1 MLFGKIKSI
10 PLPQIVRMIGVKS
23 GVLEIKSPENKLYR
37 FRFSRRQFL
46 GAEKQDI
53 PIGDTFELKSILLE
67 LSQKE
72 ESFFIFKEIEQQEDN
87 VSFSLPAVQLII
99 ASLHALRAMYQKN
112 LPIFFPDPETVF
124 LSTGNDPSW
133 IGSEFFSFWIEAE
146 PFFSKGSSAKEL
158 AKNLPIELEDIL
170 FYIYTLRLL
179 NMIKTASKKR
189 TFYLPISDRS
199 DLNSIENTH
208 AILNIGPDSAATGSN
223 PPPLPYESSTTAIQI
238 YHSDQQ
244 DIKKGL
250 LRRLIYGFK
259 NFFRK
264 MYE

>member
-10 PLPQIVRMIGVKS
+10 PLPQIVRIIGEKS
-23 GVLEIKSPENKLYR
+23 GVLEIKSPENNLYS
-37 FRFSRRQFL
+37 FRFARRLFL
-46 GAEKQDI
+46 GAKKQDN
-53 PIGDTFELKSILLE
+53 PIGDTFALKSMLLE

-72 ESFFIFKEIEQQEDN
+72 ESFFIFKEVELQEDD

-99 ASLHALRAMYQKN
+99 ASLHSLRTMYQKN

-146 PFFSKGSSAKEL
+146 PFFAKGTSAKEL

-170 FYIYTLRLL
+170 FHIYTLRLL

-189 TFYLPISDRS
+189 TFYLPISDQS
-199 DLNSIENTH
+199 DLNSIESHHT
-208 AILNIGPDSAATGSN
+208 NIHLGSDSAAIGSK
-223 PPPLPYESSTTAIQI
+223 PPPLPSESSTTAIQI
-238 YHSDQQ
+238 YQSDQQ